1 VVSGGNLVPTL
12 RPGNQVRELAANF
25 KRTKAM
31 PMPPYQVFCYTKGC
45 KNTAQYKIAA
55 RWSDGV
61 VSELKT
67 YGLCCE
73 ACLPKWLQRGR
84 DRQNACR
91 LTPGETLDVPG
102 IYLWQHGKRDQVL
115 QRLTELEERV
125 LDESNVP

>member
-1 VVSGGNLVPTL
+1 
-12 RPGNQVRELAANF
+12 
-25 KRTKAM
+25 M

-45 KNTAQYKIAA
+45 KNSAQYKIAA

-67 YGLCCE
+67 YGLCCQE
-73 ACLPKWLQRGR
+73 CLPKWLQRGR
-84 DRQNACR
+84 DRQDACR